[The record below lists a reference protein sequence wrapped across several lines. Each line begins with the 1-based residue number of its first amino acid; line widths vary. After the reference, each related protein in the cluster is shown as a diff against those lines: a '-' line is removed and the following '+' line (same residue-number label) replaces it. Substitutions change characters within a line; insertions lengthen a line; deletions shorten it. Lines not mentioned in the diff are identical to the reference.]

1 MFGWVATN
9 QLLVQSDRLITLLG
23 GGCNQPIW
31 KLLVK
36 LDHSPGRHEIT
47 TYLPSNDID
56 SLRCRIAKEQWKLSS
71 PGRNLTDF
79 GYLKNQISSPSNLP
93 TLRILWKVFFHL
105 KMGWTNPQKST
116 FHIIPDHLKKTHPTK
131 KNGVNGLC
139 DFPHFSEASYPMD
152 QKQSLFSMRRRGW
165 RQMDTNGD
173 SVDMT
178 CFFLL
183 KLRKNYN

>member
-1 MFGWVATN
+1 MIKGDDFFWGTAKRWPNTQFSNIYSNWSGARFLKHEHVAFGTSRTLARYSRLDRVIEYEHVLGSSLQPCSTVFGWVATN

-71 PGRNLTDF
+71 PGRNLTD
-79 GYLKNQISSPSNLP
+79 LDI
-93 TLRILWKVFFHL
+93 
-105 KMGWTNPQKST
+105 
-116 FHIIPDHLKKTHPTK
+116 
-131 KNGVNGLC
+131 
-139 DFPHFSEASYPMD
+139 
-152 QKQSLFSMRRRGW
+152 
-165 RQMDTNGD
+165 
-173 SVDMT
+173 
-178 CFFLL
+178 
-183 KLRKNYN
+183 

>member
-1 MFGWVATN
+1 MSYRQGAMKA
-9 QLLVQSDRLITLLG
+9 QQPGEKPDR
-23 GGCNQPIW
+23 
-31 KLLVK
+31 
-36 LDHSPGRHEIT
+36 
-47 TYLPSNDID
+47 
-56 SLRCRIAKEQWKLSS
+56 
-71 PGRNLTDF
+71 F

-165 RQMDTNGD
+165 RQMDTMWIWP
-173 SVDMT
+173 V
-178 CFFLL
+178 FFTEAEKKIQLGHSKILEANLGYLHSHFPSNFPREIPASLL
-183 KLRKNYN
+183 TKRC